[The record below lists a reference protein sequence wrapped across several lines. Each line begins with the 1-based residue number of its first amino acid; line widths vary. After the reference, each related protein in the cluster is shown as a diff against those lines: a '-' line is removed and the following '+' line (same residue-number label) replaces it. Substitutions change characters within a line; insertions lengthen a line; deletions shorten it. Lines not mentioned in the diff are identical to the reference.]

1 MKNGMDAAKI
11 DLCPGMGQW
20 RVQHLNQHEAIV
32 GMHSYIVADDESF
45 QSESDQLENEKIV
58 KVHEPTSKQ

>member
-20 RVQHLNQHEAIV
+20 RVQHLNQHEAII

-45 QSESDQLENEKIV
+45 QSESDQLENE
-58 KVHEPTSKQ
+58 TSS